1 MKKGL
6 LLGSLLML
14 ALAVNAQTS
23 ESERAHEQVDK
34 YRIITNK
41 FWNNWFASVGGG
53 AQIHFSDHDKQMK
66 LGDRIAPALSFNIG
80 KWFTP
85 GVGVRVGMT
94 GWKLYGLAGWDNLS
108 ITPSPGWSSYHG
120 FIKGAERVNGQIV
133 GGTVYTGRQHSY
145 PLYETEIKYLH
156 AHGDVLFNLS
166 NLLFGYNST
175 RFYSF
180 IPYVGVGL
188 AWTQNKS
195 VDGARSREITGNVGL
210 LNEFRLSKSFSLQ
223 LDVRGTVVDDRFDQ
237 QNGNRVY
244 DGILSATLGLTY
256 YFPTKTYKISTK
268 AWDSPEGQTVE
279 IVKEVDL
286 TPLYTRINDLE
297 VENAKLRDNS
307 KIVEVEKE
315 CGQLFLLL
323 ANVNFDFD
331 KHDITAES
339 GKLLDQAAEILKKMP
354 ERRFLISGFTDAWG
368 SAKYNEGLSA
378 RRAAAVVQA
387 LEERG
392 VPTDMLKSRGVGKKA
407 TTLPTTATEKQ
418 REGDRKVTIELI
430 LNMEYWDVLPKK
442 SY

>member
-23 ESERAHEQVDK
+23 ETQRGFEQVDK
-34 YRIITNK
+34 YRVITNR

-66 LGDRIAPALSFNIG
+66 LGDRIAPAFNFNVG

-85 GVGVRVGMT
+85 GIGLRIGMT
-94 GWKLYGLAGWDNLS
+94 GGKLYGLAGWDNHS
-108 ITPSPGWSSYHG
+108 AISSPNVNWNNYHG
-120 FIKGAERVNGQIV
+120 FIKGAKRVNGQIV

-145 PLYETEIKYLH
+145 PLYETEIKYMH
-156 AHGDVLFNLS
+156 AHGDVLFNFS
-166 NLLFGYNST
+166 NLLFGYNPT

-195 VDGARSREITGNVGL
+195 IDDARTREITGSVGF
-210 LNEFRLSKSFSLQ
+210 LNEFRLNHFLSLQ
-223 LDVRGTVVDDRFDQ
+223 LDVRGAVADDRFDQ
-237 QNGNRVY
+237 QNGHRVY
-244 DGILSATLGLTY
+244 DGILTATLGLTY
-256 YFPTKTYKISTK
+256 KFS
-268 AWDSPEGQTVE
+268 ARGWNRPEDRIVE
-279 IVKEVDL
+279 KEVDL
-286 TPLYTRINDLE
+286 TPFYNRINDLE
-297 VENAKLRDNS
+297 AENAQLRNNP
-307 KIVEVEKE
+307 KVVEIEKE
-315 CGQLFLLL
+315 CDPLFLLL